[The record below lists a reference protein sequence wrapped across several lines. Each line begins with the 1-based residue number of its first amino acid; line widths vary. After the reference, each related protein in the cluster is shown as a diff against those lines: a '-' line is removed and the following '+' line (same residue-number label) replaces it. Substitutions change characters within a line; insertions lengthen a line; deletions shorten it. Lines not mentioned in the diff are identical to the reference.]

1 MTTRFRGSTLLAL
14 LLAVGSAPAQAQYFG
29 RNKVQYEKFDWR
41 ILKTDH
47 FDLYFYPAESLKV
60 HDAGRQSE
68 RWYTRLSDI
77 FRHQFDR
84 KSIVWYADHPDFQQ
98 TNVIGDMLSEGTG
111 GVTEGLRTR
120 VVMPFTGIYADD
132 EHVTGHELVHVFQY
146 NIAETA
152 PGQGGL
158 ARMGALPL
166 WLIEGMA
173 EYFSLGRNDALTA
186 MWMRDAVMRERFPT
200 IKQLTT
206 DPRFFPYRY
215 GQALW
220 AYIGGR
226 WGDRAV
232 VDVYRAA
239 LRVGWDQAL
248 VRTLG
253 LSSDSL
259 SKDWAA
265 ANRAFYAGQIAGR
278 THPDSAG
285 RTVVKLKERG
295 EYNLGPSQSADGRY
309 VAFFTS
315 KTNLFGIDLVL
326 ADAATGRIVRQLAGP
341 QSDGHF
347 DAISFINSSGDF
359 SPDGSRFAFIV
370 YDDGD
375 NQITILNTANGDVVK
390 KFQPQDIGSI
400 YNVAWHPNGR
410 QLAFTGSKGG
420 VSDLY
425 LVDVESGQLRQLTN
439 DKYADLQ
446 PGFSPD
452 GRTIVFATDRH
463 PETSFER
470 LTFGDLQ
477 IATLDVETGAVTV
490 RTGFPTGK
498 HINPQ
503 FSPDGRS
510 VYFISD
516 QDGVSDVYRMDVAGG
531 QIFRLTRLATG
542 ATGISRLSPA
552 LSVARGTGTV
562 MFTVFKDQGHEIVA
576 LDPARLAGEPVASGG
591 PRVASAAV
599 LPPGDVAG
607 IMTVAAYLAD
617 PNTGLVSGADFRVVP
632 YRSSFGLDALGQ
644 PQVGVQAGGPF
655 GTGFAGGI
663 SALWGD
669 QLGDQMIYGVAQV
682 NGTVKD
688 FGGGVQYLNL
698 KRRWNWSAGLMHIP
712 IPSYLQGARQ
722 GDSECPGTCLYQVI
736 QRVYVDQAS
745 LSAQYP
751 FSQTRRFEIG
761 VSGTRLG
768 FDQQV
773 DSIAYDAAGFFASQ
787 GTDTRGQPGLGYA
800 QGSLALV
807 GDNSFAAFTSPISG
821 TRYRFEAS
829 PTVGTVTFNSGL
841 ADYRR
846 YLFARPVTLAFRG
859 LHYGRYGKDAD
870 NYEQISPL
878 FLGEETLIRGYRWLD
893 LEECIA
899 EPASNGAC
907 PAVERLLGSRLAV
920 LNAELRIPVLGTSSF
935 GLINFPYLPLEVAPF
950 FDAGLAWTKDQPPD
964 LKFARSATDPNPSCA
979 TSTNPFIFQPCAQ
992 RIPVFSAGVSFR
1004 INLLGYM
1011 VIDTYLARPF
1021 QRPTKNWVWGLQMA
1035 PGW

>member
-1 MTTRFRGSTLLAL
+1 MTTRFTGRALLAL
-14 LLAVGSAPAQAQYFG
+14 TLAGALGAPAQAQYFG

-68 RWYTRLSDI
+68 RWYSRLSDI

-158 ARMGALPL
+158 ARLGALPL

-186 MWMRDAVMRERFPT
+186 MWMRDAVIQERFPT
-200 IKQLTT
+200 IKQLTN

-232 VDVYRAA
+232 VDVFRAS
-239 LRVGWDQAL
+239 LRLGWDQAL
-248 VRTLG
+248 VRSLG
-253 LSSDSL
+253 LTSDSL
-259 SKDWAA
+259 AKDWAA

-278 THPDSAG
+278 TSPDSAG
-285 RTVVKLKERG
+285 RTVIPLKERS
-295 EYNLGPSQSADGRY
+295 EYNLGPAQSPDGRR
-309 VAFFTS
+309 VAFFTT
-315 KTNLFGIDLVL
+315 KNNLFGIDLVV
-326 ADAATGRIVRQLAGP
+326 ADAASGRIVQRLAGP

-359 SPDGSRFAFIV
+359 SPDGGRFAFIV
-370 YDDGD
+370 YSDGD
-375 NQITILNTANGDVVK
+375 NQITISNAANGDVIK
-390 KFQPQDIGSI
+390 TFQPAGIGAI
-400 YNVAWHPNGR
+400 YNVVWHPDGR
-410 QLAFTGSKGG
+410 NVVITGAKGG

-425 LVDVESGQLRQLTN
+425 MVNVETEEVRQLTN

-446 PGFSPD
+446 PSFSPD

-463 PETSFER
+463 PETNFER

-477 IATLDVETGAVTV
+477 LAQLDLASGAVTV
-490 RTGFPTGK
+490 LAGFPRGK
-498 HINPQ
+498 HINPHY
-503 FSPDGRS
+503 SPDGRN

-516 QDGVSDVYRMDVAGG
+516 QDGVSDVYRMELATG
-531 QIFRLTRLATG
+531 QLFRLTRLATG
-542 ATGISRLSPA
+542 VSGISHLSPA
-552 LSVARGTGTV
+552 LSVARSTGTL
-562 MFTVFKDQGHEIVA
+562 MFTAFKNQGHEIIA
-576 LDPARLAGEPVASGG
+576 LDAERLAGVPIAPDA

-607 IMTVAAYLAD
+607 TMTVASYLND
-617 PNTGLVSGADFRVVP
+617 PMTGLVSGADFTVIP
-632 YRSSFGLDALGQ
+632 YKSSFSLDALGQ
-644 PQVGVQAGGPF
+644 PSLGVAAGSF
-655 GTGFAGGI
+655 GTGLAGGI

-669 QLGDQMIYGVAQV
+669 QLGDQMIYGVAQL

-688 FGGGVQYLNL
+688 FGAGVQYLNL
-698 KRRWNWSAGLMHIP
+698 KNRWNWAAGLSHVP
-712 IPSYLQGARQ
+712 YVSYGQGLESGGGCPTDLCLTQVLQR
-722 GDSECPGTCLYQVI
+722 I
-736 QRVYVDQAS
+736 YVQSAS
-745 LSAQYP
+745 LSTQYP
-751 FSQTRRFEIG
+751 FSQTRRFELG
-761 VSGTRLG
+761 AQGTRLSFEQQIDRLVFQNG
-768 FDQQV
+768 VPVDQLRSHP
-773 DSIAYDAAGFFASQ
+773 DSPPALF
-787 GTDTRGQPGLGYA
+787 YA
-800 QGSLALV
+800 QGSAALV
-807 GDNSFAAFTSPISG
+807 GDNSFSGFTSPISG
-821 TRYRFEAS
+821 TRYRMELA
-829 PTVGTVTFNSGL
+829 PTVGSVVFNAGL

-846 YLFARPVTLAFRG
+846 YFFMRPLTLAFRG
-859 LHYGRYGKDAD
+859 LHYGRYGRDSE
-870 NYEQISPL
+870 NYLQLSPL
-878 FLGEETLIRGYRWLD
+878 FLGEEVFIRGYRWLD
-893 LEECIA
+893 INEC
-899 EPASNGAC
+899 ESDVSC
-907 PAVERLLGSRLAV
+907 PVIDRLLGSRIGV
-920 LNAELRIPVLGTSSF
+920 VNAELRIPVFGTGSF
-935 GLINFPYLPLEVAPF
+935 GLINFPYIPLEVSPF
-950 FDAGLAWTKDQPPD
+950 FDAGVAWTSDQSPE
-964 LKFARSATDPNPSCA
+964 LKFST
-979 TSTNPFIFQPCAQ
+979 TSTTPQNCPPPSGNFFDTCTE

-1011 VIDTYLARPF
+1011 ILETYVAKPF
-1021 QRPTKNWVWGLQMA
+1021 QRPTKDWVWGFQMA

>member
-1 MTTRFRGSTLLAL
+1 MASPTIRSNTARPDRTARPVRHGWCDAPTLNMTTRIVRQAALASVVAAL
-14 LLAVGSAPAQAQYFG
+14 CVGMPAQAQYFG

-47 FDLYFYPAESLKV
+47 FDLFFYPAESLKV

-98 TNVIGDMLSEGTG
+98 TNVIGDQLSEGTG
-111 GVTEGLRTR
+111 GVTEGMRTR
-120 VVMPFTGIYADD
+120 VIMPFTGVYKDD

-158 ARMGALPL
+158 ARLGALPL

-186 MWMRDAVMRERFPT
+186 MWMRDAVLQNRFPT
-200 IKQLTT
+200 IKQLTN
-206 DPRFFPYRY
+206 DSRFFPYRY

-259 SKDWAA
+259 SKDWAS

-285 RTVVKLKERG
+285 RTVVRLKERS
-295 EYNLGPSQSADGRY
+295 EYNLGPSQSPDGRY

-370 YDDGD
+370 YADGD
-375 NQITILNTANGDVVK
+375 NQITILNTRNGDVLK
-390 KFQPQDIGSI
+390 KFQPQGIGSI

-446 PGFSPD
+446 PSFSAD

-490 RTGFPTGK
+490 HTGFPTGK

-516 QDGVSDVYRMDVAGG
+516 QDGVSDVYRMEVASN

-542 ATGISRLSPA
+542 ASGISHLSPA

-576 LDPARLAGEPVASGG
+576 LDPSRLAGEPVALGG

-617 PNTGLVSGADFRVVP
+617 PNTGLVSGADFTVVP
-632 YRSSFGLDALGQ
+632 YRASFGL
-644 PQVGVQAGGPF
+644 
-655 GTGFAGGI
+655 
-663 SALWGD
+663 
-669 QLGDQMIYGVAQV
+669 
-682 NGTVKD
+682 
-688 FGGGVQYLNL
+688 
-698 KRRWNWSAGLMHIP
+698 
-712 IPSYLQGARQ
+712 
-722 GDSECPGTCLYQVI
+722 
-736 QRVYVDQAS
+736 
-745 LSAQYP
+745 
-751 FSQTRRFEIG
+751 
-761 VSGTRLG
+761 
-768 FDQQV
+768 
-773 DSIAYDAAGFFASQ
+773 
-787 GTDTRGQPGLGYA
+787 
-800 QGSLALV
+800 
-807 GDNSFAAFTSPISG
+807 
-821 TRYRFEAS
+821 
-829 PTVGTVTFNSGL
+829 
-841 ADYRR
+841 
-846 YLFARPVTLAFRG
+846 
-859 LHYGRYGKDAD
+859 
-870 NYEQISPL
+870 
-878 FLGEETLIRGYRWLD
+878 
-893 LEECIA
+893 
-899 EPASNGAC
+899 
-907 PAVERLLGSRLAV
+907 
-920 LNAELRIPVLGTSSF
+920 
-935 GLINFPYLPLEVAPF
+935 
-950 FDAGLAWTKDQPPD
+950 
-964 LKFARSATDPNPSCA
+964 
-979 TSTNPFIFQPCAQ
+979 
-992 RIPVFSAGVSFR
+992 
-1004 INLLGYM
+1004 
-1011 VIDTYLARPF
+1011 
-1021 QRPTKNWVWGLQMA
+1021 
-1035 PGW
+1035 